1 MVSLGLDFTLSQA
14 ALQNK
19 ENLYLCNHSLHIR
32 WLIKRASSEKTRA
45 SQYWWS
51 TVGALYRKLNVKQS
65 DSIQDSGSVSKKRNP
80 FLLHRS
86 NHYFKW
92 KNNCQLQNNGWNST
106 KPRSNIQI
114 WVTNY
119 ISRYTATLCLLSGLI
134 QHFEL
139 KSLPPY
145 LPYLPHVHSR
155 RQCIVYLVCNINSNQ
170 LLFSWAYQLN
180 SHLYTTTYIK
190 IEN

>member
-1 MVSLGLDFTLSQA
+1 MTHKRCQLGKDKSVTVLVIYGGLYIGSWMGSRVTAPRIQA
-14 ALQNK
+14 WCQRREVPFCFIEATTILN
-19 ENLYLCNHSLHIR
+19 
-32 WLIKRASSEKTRA
+32 EKTI
-45 SQYWWS
+45 
-51 TVGALYRKLNVKQS
+51 VNYR
-65 DSIQDSGSVSKKRNP
+65 I
-80 FLLHRS
+80 
-86 NHYFKW
+86 
-92 KNNCQLQNNGWNST
+92 NGWNST
-106 KPRSNIQI
+106 KPCSNIQI

-119 ISRYTATLCLLSGLI
+119 ISCYTATLCLLSGLI
-134 QHFEL
+134 QHFEP

-155 RQCIVYLVCNINSNQ
+155 RQCIVYLVCNINANQ